1 MTSASSEPGHAELLR
16 TLRATLPDLWRS
28 QPLVTG
34 GLLLL
39 GAAQGLMPAVT
50 ILIGK
55 WTVDGVSGLLAGQ
68 SVNLTALAGAWAG
81 AALLTQ
87 LTTVLTQVMQ
97 GVAADHYTLH
107 VNQRLMRRMT
117 ELQGLDVLEDP
128 QFHDD
133 IEVLQGGASY
143 RPLNLLSTLVYG
155 LRGVAAAI
163 SVAATLLI
171 IGWWVPLVVVAGMLP
186 LLSRQMQFY
195 RLGWTLFIQ
204 NTPEAREVNYLSRVA
219 LRHEYAKE
227 VRLYGLAPHLQREAL
242 QRTRA
247 YQDTLRAQ
255 RTRGLLALLPFEALS
270 LLVTAGLFVFV
281 VGQAQAGRVGAGS
294 IVLVITALAALQ
306 GELRQLS
313 EMISTA
319 TEPLSWFGK
328 LHAFLSAPGGV
339 QSPAQPRPM
348 PTDGA
353 ITLENVSFAYRDQ
366 PPALHDLT
374 LHIPAGQTVAIVGEN
389 GAGKTTLVKLLLRYY
404 DPTAG
409 RILIGDAAARTDL
422 RDLDLNDWRAGIAAV
437 FQDFARFEWT
447 LRENILLGQTPDGDR
462 LNAAVQGSG
471 LSGVLNDSRTLD
483 TRLGQAFGGTELS
496 GGQWQKLATARALY
510 RSARL
515 LILDEPTAAL
525 DPRSEAEV
533 FSTFAALARGR
544 TTLLVTHRLGSVLM
558 ADRILV
564 MKAGRL
570 IEDGTHAELLARG
583 GEYAEL
589 WQLQARQ
596 YGTGPAPHERD
607 PAYP

>member
-1 MTSASSEPGHAELLR
+1 MTSASSEPGRAELLR
-16 TLRATLPDLWRS
+16 TLRATLPDLWHS
-28 QPLVTG
+28 QPMITA
-34 GLLLL
+34 GLFLS
-39 GAAQGLMPAVT
+39 GAVQGVLPAVT
-50 ILIGK
+50 VLIGK
-55 WTVDGVSGLLAGQ
+55 WTVDGVSGLLTGQ
-68 SVNLTALAGAWAG
+68 SVNLTALAGAWVG

-87 LTTVLTQVMQ
+87 VTVTLTQVMQ

-107 VNQRLMRRMT
+107 VNQRLMRRTT

-133 IEVLQGGASY
+133 IEVLQGGASH

-155 LRGVAAAI
+155 LRGVVAAL

-171 IGWWVPLVVVAGMLP
+171 IGWWVPLVVVAGLLP

-195 RLGWTLFIQ
+195 RLGWSLFIQ

-255 RTRGLLALLPFEALS
+255 RTRGLLSLLPFEALS
-270 LLVTAGLFVFV
+270 LLVTGGLFAFV
-281 VGQAQAGRVGAGS
+281 VAQAQAGRVGAGS
-294 IVLVITALAALQ
+294 VALVITALAALRQ
-306 GELRQLS
+306 ELSRLTELS
-313 EMISTA
+313 SNGTQH
-319 TEPLSWFGK
+319 LSWFAK
-328 LHAFLSAPGGV
+328 LHAFLNAPGGV

-348 PTDGA
+348 PTDGG
-353 ITLENVSFAYRDQ
+353 ITLENLTFEYRDQ

-409 RILIGDAAARTDL
+409 RILIGAGAAQTDL
-422 RDLDLNDWRAGIAAV
+422 RDLNLNEWRAGIAAV

-471 LSGVLNDSRTLD
+471 LSSVLNDTRTLD

-583 GEYAEL
+583 GEYAQL

-596 YGTGPAPHERD
+596 YGTGPATQERE
-607 PAYP
+607 PA

>member
-1 MTSASSEPGHAELLR
+1 MTSASLPARDLWR
-16 TLRATLPDLWRS
+16 TLRLTLPDLWRA
-28 QPLVTG
+28 QPLITA
-34 GLLLL
+34 GLFLS
-39 GAAQGLMPAVT
+39 GAAQGALPAVT

-68 SVNLTALAGAWAG
+68 SVNLTVLAVAWAG

-87 LTTVLTQVMQ
+87 VTVTLTQVMQ

-133 IEVLQGGASY
+133 IEVLQGGASH
-143 RPLNLLSTLVYG
+143 RPLNLLSTLVYA
-155 LRGVAAAI
+155 LRGVVAAV
-163 SVAATLLI
+163 SVAATLLLV
-171 IGWWVPLVVVAGMLP
+171 GWWVPLVVVAGLLP
-186 LLSRQMQFY
+186 LLSRQMAFY
-195 RLGWTLFIQ
+195 RLGWSLFIQ

-242 QRTRA
+242 TRTRA
-247 YQDTLRAQ
+247 YQNTLRAQ

-270 LLVTAGLFVFV
+270 LLVTGGLFAFV
-281 VGQAQAGRVGAGS
+281 VAQAQAGRVGAGS
-294 IVLVITALAALQ
+294 VALVITALAALRQ
-306 GELRQLS
+306 ELSRLTELS
-313 EMISTA
+313 SSGTQH
-319 TEPLSWFGK
+319 LNWFAK
-328 LHAFLSAPGGV
+328 LDAFLNAPGGV
-339 QSPAQPRPM
+339 QNPAQPRPL
-348 PTDGA
+348 PADGA
-353 ITLENVSFAYRDQ
+353 ITLKNVSFAYRDQ
-366 PPALHDLT
+366 PPALRDVTLT
-374 LHIPAGQTVAIVGEN
+374 IPAGQTVAIVGEN
-389 GAGKTTLVKLLLRYY
+389 GAGKSTLIKLLLRYY

-409 RILIGDAAARTDL
+409 RILIGTGAAQTDL
-422 RDLDLNDWRAGIAAV
+422 RDLDLNDWRAGVAAV

-447 LRENILLGQTPDGDR
+447 LRENILLGQPQDDAR

-471 LSGVLNDSRTLD
+471 LNTVLTDTRTLD
-483 TRLGQAFGGTELS
+483 TRLGQAFGGADLS

-510 RSARL
+510 KGARV

-533 FSTFAALARGR
+533 FGTFAALARGR

-564 MKAGRL
+564 MKAGQI
-570 IEDGTHAELLARG
+570 IEDGTHAALLARG
-583 GEYAEL
+583 GEYADL
-589 WQLQARQ
+589 WALQARQ
-596 YGTGPAPHERD
+596 YEDQPGEPVLA
-607 PAYP
+607 